1 MTFAENS
8 GLGTGYTT
16 REAKEAMGAT
26 TSTMSNLGGVAPQ
39 RSDVLVQDQIAIPGW
54 INDLESYRRW
64 VHSDSYPERG
74 WISFLNGHIWV
85 DFSMEEFL
93 THNRVKGA
101 YAFAVMAVLRGNPIG
116 DFVHDRMLLSNTGA
130 NLSTEPDGL
139 FYLWETMRSGRLKLV
154 PGKREGYMEL
164 EGTPDGVLEVVS
176 KTSERKDKVELR
188 ELYWKAQIREYW
200 LVDART
206 DPAQFDILRH
216 TPTGYQPTPA
226 NAGWLRS
233 EVLGK
238 EFRLVSQL
246 DPLGHPQFVVEVR

>member
-1 MTFAENS
+1 MSIT
-8 GLGTGYTT
+8 
-16 REAKEAMGAT
+16 T
-26 TSTMSNLGGVAPQ
+26 TSMFPADGKLPA

-64 VHSDSYPERG
+64 AHSDGYPDQG
-74 WISFLNGHIWV
+74 WVSFLNGHIWV

-101 YAFAVMAVLRGNPIG
+101 YAFAVMGVLRAHPIG
-116 DFVHDRMLLSNTGA
+116 DFVHDRMLLSNPAA

-139 FYLWETMRSGRLKLV
+139 FYLWETMRTGRLRLV

-176 KTSERKDKVELR
+176 QTSERKDKVVLR
-188 ELYWKAQIREYW
+188 ELYWSAGVPEYW

-206 DPAQFDILRH
+206 DPPQFDILRH
-216 TPTGYQPTPA
+216 TPTGYVPTIA
-226 NAGWLRS
+226 TEGWLRS
-233 EVLGK
+233 EILGR
-238 EFRLVSQL
+238 EFRLLRQV
-246 DPLGHPQFVVEVR
+246 DPLGHPQFVVEAR